1 MAFLP
6 HTLSGRSLRNSSL
19 GLSQVGTSLLVP
31 ALQCEAAPDGA
42 GSHPDHRGA
51 HHARRTA
58 ALTTAVIDFEPYR
71 SGAKALPEIAIG
83 LTAADL
89 GRLTDEMCDLQ
100 LQLISP
106 IEDPDVTFT
115 PDDPE
120 ANDTFAATPE
130 EVGISWTLGH
140 VIVHTTASSEEA
152 AANALNLARGVE
164 ILGRSRSEVPW
175 QSVRTAAQIRAR
187 VDESRRMRL
196 AMIQAW
202 PDQPNLDLTYTAR
215 EGTPPRNAV
224 AQFIGGLAHDDSH
237 LGQVR
242 RIVSEAR
249 EAREKG

>member
-1 MAFLP
+1 
-6 HTLSGRSLRNSSL
+6 
-19 GLSQVGTSLLVP
+19 
-31 ALQCEAAPDGA
+31 
-42 GSHPDHRGA
+42 
-51 HHARRTA
+51 
-58 ALTTAVIDFEPYR
+58 VIDFEPYR
-71 SGAKALPEIAIG
+71 RGEKTLPEIAKG
-83 LTAADL
+83 LRPADL
-89 GRLTDEMCDLQ
+89 ARLTDEMCDLQ
-100 LQLISP
+100 LQLISAV
-106 IEDPDVTFT
+106 EDEDVVFT

-175 QSVRTAAQIRAR
+175 QSVHTANQIRAR

-215 EGTPPRNAV
+215 EGTPPRNAI

-237 LGQVR
+237 LEQVR
-242 RIVSEAR
+242 RIVVQAR
-249 EAREKG
+249 EARETA